1 MGNKIITDR
10 GKTELLRLGFVDGSE
25 GAFNYIALGD
35 GDSKAA
41 QGEAFSEVN
50 GDGYE
55 RVETTLET
63 DIIGDEKQIEISGVF
78 NEANYAVSGDGGL
91 ITEIGLCNSSITGS
105 NDEVFFLYSEVPQI
119 YKTDNIS
126 LKYTIIISID

>member
-41 QGEAFSEVN
+41 QG
-50 GDGYE
+50 G
-55 RVETTLET
+55 
-63 DIIGDEKQIEISGVF
+63 ISRSTF
-78 NEANYAVSGDGGL
+78 Q
-91 ITEIGLCNSSITGS
+91 GS
-105 NDEVFFLYSEVPQI
+105 C
-119 YKTDNIS
+119 
-126 LKYTIIISID
+126 